1 MLVLKQRLYS
11 AGLKVGD
18 LDKEMNFLYPVIINA
33 LNHGRL
39 PVRKLMQFKEEVES
53 FLTKRN
59 IEIEGVWAKVHQP
72 DSAQTN
78 LQTPLIQPE
87 PTLYL
92 EAEMLTHASLKFF
105 KLFRNPFLNDIREA
119 KDVYLSEDSRYL
131 IAAMRDA
138 ARNQGILALV
148 GDSGAG
154 KSVLRKQLLEDLT
167 QDGDVSVIQPKII
180 DKSAATAAG
189 LCDAIIEDLS
199 DKKPRRSMEAKA
211 RQVEDL
217 LRTASKGGQRHVLII
232 EEAHDLTVPVL
243 KFLKRFWELEDGFSK
258 LLGIVLIGQTE
269 LGLKLNENKNYQL
282 REFIRRCMVENVPA
296 LSHDVESYLKHKFAR
311 AGGELSKV
319 MSEDSFDAIRSRLT
333 TKGNGSSLLYPQ
345 IINNLVSKA
354 MNLTQELGEPL
365 VTSNIIKE
373 C

>member
-11 AGLKVGD
+11 AGFTVND
-18 LDKEMNFLYPVIINA
+18 LTNEMTFSYPVVLNA

-39 PVRKLMQFKEEVES
+39 PVRKLMQFKEEVNQ
-53 FLTKRN
+53 FLTGN
-59 IEIEGVWAKVHQP
+59 NVESEGVWAKQPISDQTQIQTHQP
-72 DSAQTN
+72 E
-78 LQTPLIQPE
+78 I
-87 PTLYL
+87 YL
-92 EAEMLTHASLKFF
+92 EAEMLTHASLKYF
-105 KLFRNPFLNDIREA
+105 KLFRNPFLNDIRES
-119 KDVYLSEDSRYL
+119 KDVYLSEDGRYL
-131 IAAMRDA
+131 LAAMRDA

-154 KSVLRKQLLEDLT
+154 KSVLRKQLLEELS
-167 QDGDVSVIQPKII
+167 QDGDVSIIQPKII
-180 DKSAATAAG
+180 DKSVATAAG

-232 EEAHDLTVPVL
+232 EEAHDLTVPLL

-269 LGLKLNENKNYQL
+269 LGIKLNERKNYQL

-296 LSHDVESYLKHKFAR
+296 LDQEVRPYLTYKFER
-311 AGGELSKV
+311 AGGNVNKV
-319 MSEDSFDAIRSRLT
+319 LSEDSFDAIRSRLT
-333 TKGNGSSLLYPQ
+333 TKGNGASMLYPQ

-354 MNLTQELGEPL
+354 MNLAQELGEPL
-365 VTSNIIKE
+365 VTSDIIKE